1 MDRKTV
7 TRESGV
13 NCTQCTGMTSKGI
26 EESIGQFVFVI
37 SIVRGGRL
45 MKLINFFLVKSLLCI
60 KARFLSTAFLKLLNR
75 ARTGAEAGVGTKI

>member
-13 NCTQCTGMTSKGI
+13 NCTQCTGMASKRN
-26 EESIGQFVFVI
+26 EESLGQFVFVN

-45 MKLINFFLVKSLLCI
+45 MKLINFFLVK
-60 KARFLSTAFLKLLNR
+60 KL
-75 ARTGAEAGVGTKI
+75 TMYKGKIFFHGFF